1 MMIRTLAA
9 TATLATALAVSTGAQ
24 AGSYGYVYPA
34 PAPVIVHAPVV
45 VAPSVGPLYF
55 KRDYHGAHLVVKQCR
70 QHRVL
75 DSWGNVAYQE
85 HCQ

>member
-1 MMIRTLAA
+1 MMTRILAA

-45 VAPSVGPLYF
+45 APSVGPLYF

-75 DSWGNVAYQE
+75 DSWGNIAYQE